1 MGYIEVIT
9 QLLTFYYNF
18 LGHRFLGESHTMM
31 AWRPKRGDIQTR
43 ISPETGLHA
52 GWIFAIH
59 SRKKIGFRILRSD
72 SIESNPVAWYVAAVD
87 FICFSA
93 SELWF
98 QQVFF
103 VCAWLQDQQQRCD
116 FDFWS
121 LTFWVKDQLL
131 ASFMAFQKIRA
142 SIFMKNICCFYGP
155 VILLQH
161 IHERCRSKYP
171 LSFALRNMIWFAGL
185 SIQIWKLMMLLD
197 TNTNLIRDQYSSPK
211 KTLKLLHLH
220 HFRDFWPFFSP
231 VWWLPPFF
239 WFLRRTVLACKAS
252 STWRMRKR
260 CSFDAVGSHG
270 IPSEFRS
277 WLKQGIGLA
286 FEEESMLQKTGV
298 CMIYTWK
305 TWESTIF
312 C

>member
-18 LGHRFLGESHTMM
+18 LGPRFLGESHTMM

-72 SIESNPVAWYVAAVD
+72 SIESNLVAWYVAAVD

-103 VCAWLQDQQQRCD
+103 VCGWLQDQQQRCD

-161 IHERCRSKYP
+161 FHERRRSKYP
-171 LSFALRNMIWFAGL
+171 LSFALRNMIWFVHPNLETDDAGY
-185 SIQIWKLMMLLD
+185 D
-197 TNTNLIRDQYSSPK
+197 THTNLIRDQYSSPK
-211 KTLKLLHLH
+211 KNTQTLASAS
-220 HFRDFWPFFSP
+220 FPRFCWPFFLAS
-231 VWWLPPFF
+231 LMAAGLFF
-239 WFLRRTVLACKAS
+239 LVPSTNGASHARRHPLGGCA
-252 STWRMRKR
+252 KR
-260 CSFDAVGSHG
+260 CSFSRWWVLTGKF
-270 IPSEFRS
+270 PSEFRS
-277 WLKQGIGLA
+277 WGQSRVGYSGKRTRCWWCYHI
-286 FEEESMLQKTGV
+286 
-298 CMIYTWK
+298 
-305 TWESTIF
+305 
-312 C
+312 